1 MSFADGSMYVA
12 DLFILVDGLSVL
24 IETAK
29 FHVII
34 VVLSGQGLTKGATHS
49 ESQSFWIPVD
59 FNVSNQNN
67 RTDGNRL
74 EHRRPVSSTSKSGNR
89 LTKFSTGP
97 LRARSSS
104 VAAIL
109 KDFLGVA
116 SLNMW
121 QKTFV
126 VGHVP
131 MWNHGAGFLLTEV
144 EVLLICFLMF
154 ALATS

>member
-1 MSFADGSMYVA
+1 MLTKTSFADGSMYVE
-12 DLFILVDGLSVL
+12 DLSILVDGLSVL
-24 IETAK
+24 IDVGK
-29 FHVII
+29 SHIII

-49 ESQSFWIPVD
+49 ESQYFWIPVD
-59 FNVSNQNN
+59 INVSNQNN

-97 LRARSSS
+97 PRARSSS

-121 QKTFV
+121 QKTSI

-131 MWNHGAGFLLTEV
+131 M
-144 EVLLICFLMF
+144 
-154 ALATS
+154 